1 LRVKRL
7 IASIPVLGPLA
18 RRLFRLLYYRL
29 PTRYPG
35 SPLARAD
42 VRRTLALAV
51 EYAYCGEV
59 QGDLAEFGTMSG
71 ETAATLAR
79 AMTDVEAL
87 YRWPA
92 RRLRLFD
99 SFQGLPE
106 PSSAVDK
113 GCVHVRSGT
122 WAAGACMVLTKERLE
137 FKIGR
142 TLAKDRFEV
151 HDGWFKDTVKELAS
165 SQRFALLHLDCDLY
179 ESTLDA
185 LEPLFARGQV
195 STGAVLLFDDW
206 NTNRASPRF
215 GQRRAWAELTT
226 RHGIVFGDEGAYGVF
241 GRKLIVLDYQRA
253 DK

>member
-1 LRVKRL
+1 MKRL
-7 IASIPVLGPLA
+7 IKSIPVVGPFA
-18 RRLFRLLYYRL
+18 VRLFRFLYYRL

-35 SPLARAD
+35 SPLARAA

-71 ETAATLAR
+71 ETAATLAE
-79 AMTDVEAL
+79 AMTEVEAL

-92 RRLRLFD
+92 RRLHLFD

-106 PSSAVDK
+106 PTSSVDK
-113 GCVHVRSGT
+113 DCVHVRSGT
-122 WAAGACMVLTKERLE
+122 WSAGACMVLTKERLE
-137 FKIGR
+137 FKISR
-142 TLAKDRFEV
+142 TLPRERFEI
-151 HDGWFKDTVKELAS
+151 HPGWFKDTVKEISL

-185 LEPLFARGQV
+185 LGPLFARGQV
-195 STGAVLLFDDW
+195 SEGAVLLFDDW
-206 NTNRASPRF
+206 NTNRASPQF

-226 RHGIVFGDEGAYGVF
+226 KHGIVFSDEGAYGVF
-241 GRKLIVLDYQRA
+241 GRKLIVLDYQRVGA
-253 DK
+253 